1 MSNIMKT
8 YHMKN
13 YFAREVENPRF
24 FISPNKYIQGPGIAT
39 LFVSFPI
46 ASLGVLKSIGKYI
59 VGISP
64 FNEKRSVIVVAS
76 QGGIRRF
83 KETSMLIVLY
93 SIESLTYV
101 VLSLFSFISSTFY
114 DPLFSF

>member
-1 MSNIMKT
+1 
-8 YHMKN
+8 MKN

-24 FISPNKYIQGPGIAT
+24 FISPNKYSQGPGIAT